1 MLPLFTKRPT
11 GKKLKG
17 LPRSPPAERTLLNG
31 WKDEIRVVEN
41 EASMCDVKS
50 EFGKLKG
57 ESLHSEFFDNVQK

>member
-1 MLPLFTKRPT
+1 M
-11 GKKLKG
+11 KG
-17 LPRSPPAERTLLNG
+17 LPRSPPAERTWLNG

-57 ESLHSEFFDNVQK
+57 ESLHSEFFDNVQR